1 MDLQTKVEIPSLEGV
16 KIGYTDQI
24 LSLGSCFAE
33 NIGRKLAGSCF
44 DVDINP
50 FGVLYNPVSIANSIG
65 MILDKKVF
73 SASDLFENKELWQS
87 FSHSSL
93 FSDTNVDGC
102 LEKINQRLTQAS
114 QRMSQ
119 VKVLLITFGTAWVFE
134 EKKSGRVVS
143 NCHKLPAADFMRR
156 RLTVSEIVEQ
166 YSQVIS
172 RLLSNNPALKI
183 IFTVSPIRHFKDG
196 AHENNL
202 SKSTLL
208 LAVNELQNNHEQ
220 VHYFPAYEIMMDEL
234 RDYRFYASDMCHP
247 SEQAVE
253 YIWER
258 FGEAFFSASTVA
270 LKERVDQLCKDI
282 THRPLHPQTKAYQL
296 FLQSTD
302 NRKVSLVKEYPF
314 LEQRLPH

>member
-1 MDLQTKVEIPSLEGV
+1 MDLRTKVEIPSLEDV

-33 NIGRKLAGSCF
+33 NIGRKMAGSCF

-50 FGVLYNPVSIANSIG
+50 FGVLYNPTSIANSIE
-65 MILDKKVF
+65 ILLDEKVF
-73 SASDLFENKELWQS
+73 VASDLFQNKELWQS

-93 FSDTNVDGC
+93 FSDISVDGC
-102 LEKINQRLTQAS
+102 LEKINHRLTQAY
-114 QRMSQ
+114 QRMNQ
-119 VKVLLITFGTAWVFE
+119 VNVLLITFGTAWVFE
-134 EKKSGRVVS
+134 ERKSGRVVS
-143 NCHKLPAADFMRR
+143 NCHKLPTADFVRR
-156 RLTVSEIVEQ
+156 RLTVSEIVQ
-166 YSQVIS
+166 LYSQIIS
-172 RLLSNNPALKI
+172 RLQSNNPALKI

-208 LAVNELQNNHEQ
+208 LAVNELQNNHEK

-247 SEQAVE
+247 SEQAVD

-270 LKERVDQLCKDI
+270 LKERVDQLI
-282 THRPLHPQTKAYQL
+282 RNLSHRPLHPHTVEYSL
-296 FLQSTD
+296 FKEAVGRQKS
-302 NRKVSLVKEYPF
+302 SLLEEYPF
-314 LEQRLPH
+314 LEGRL